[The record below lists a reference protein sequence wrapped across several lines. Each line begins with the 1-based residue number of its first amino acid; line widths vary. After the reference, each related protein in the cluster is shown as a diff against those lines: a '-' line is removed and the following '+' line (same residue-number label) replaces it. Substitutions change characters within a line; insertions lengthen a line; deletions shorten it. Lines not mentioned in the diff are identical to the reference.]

1 MPAMGP
7 GSTGT
12 TTASPASPGDG
23 MSITLAIA
31 YGKSAPGFFTVA
43 KLARNGGIGI
53 LHGIEGH
60 QIYARMSD
68 RYIRKLAYIPHP
80 LNKP

>member
-1 MPAMGP
+1 MPAMGT

-53 LHGIEGH
+53 LHGTKGIKFMPACLTDIFVNWH
-60 QIYARMSD
+60 IY
-68 RYIRKLAYIPHP
+68 LTP